1 MKETSAATH
10 SPPTQPLL
18 PGERIGIVGL
28 GSLGMPLA
36 RNLLRAGF
44 DVLGY
49 ARRPSGDLAAAGGRL
64 AESISSLA
72 RACRCVVTCLPSADA
87 LAAVVSGSDGLARH
101 ADAGDIV
108 IDVSTLPV
116 AAKRAQCDA
125 LVAKGAGML
134 DCGIS
139 GNHRYVANW
148 TAGLFASGVRDEFDR
163 CAVVLRAM
171 TPHVTYVGA
180 FGCGTAMKLV
190 ASLLVP
196 VHTLAA
202 AEALLLAQRAGI
214 EPATAFSAITG
225 TQASSGMFET
235 RGASMAAGDFGGPP
249 LADYYARNVAL
260 SLDLA
265 RSLGGRYPMLET
277 MAACYRDA
285 IGAGFGQLDQSG
297 MFAYLAKHGGVA
309 HG

>member
-10 SPPTQPLL
+10 APPTQPLL

-64 AESISSLA
+64 AESVAALA

-116 AAKRAQCDA
+116 TAKRAQCDA
-125 LVAKGAGML
+125 LVAQGAGML

-171 TPHVTYVGA
+171 TSHVTYVGA

-214 EPATAFSAITG
+214 EPATAFAAITG

-297 MFAYLAKHGGVA
+297 MFAYLAKHEGVA